1 MNSLLL
7 VALSLLVA
15 GYACRRFGLFEP
27 DAADVLHRFVIYI
40 CLPALIWKLI
50 PTLHFEPG
58 LWSLVCVPWL
68 LLGVTVVAVR
78 AACARFG
85 WSREI
90 AGALLLCI
98 PIVNSSF
105 LGFPM
110 TSALLGEDAVKYAVV
125 YDQLGTFV
133 PLATY
138 GLFIVAYYGGGQ
150 RPTPRDALLRML
162 RFPPFVAFALAF
174 TPLVRFESLQPLW
187 ARLGDVLV
195 PVAMFAVG
203 LRLEWRPP
211 RPRRV
216 VVFGLTLKLL
226 VMPLL
231 AYGIACLLAAPP
243 AIRNVAVLE
252 AGMPASVTA
261 GALAMQAGLAPELAA
276 ALVGY
281 GVLLSM
287 LTLPAIAMLLHSLS

>member
-1 MNSLLL
+1 
-7 VALSLLVA
+7 
-15 GYACRRFGLFEP
+15 
-27 DAADVLHRFVIYI
+27 
-40 CLPALIWKLI
+40 
-50 PTLHFEPG
+50 
-58 LWSLVCVPWL
+58 
-68 LLGVTVVAVR
+68 
-78 AACARFG
+78 
-85 WSREI
+85 
-90 AGALLLCI
+90 
-98 PIVNSSF
+98 
-105 LGFPM
+105 
-110 TSALLGEDAVKYAVV
+110 VKYAVI

-138 GLFIVAYYGGGQ
+138 GLFVVAYYGGGTK
-150 RPTPRDALLRML
+150 PTLRDALGRML
-162 RFPPFVAFALAF
+162 RFPPFIAFALAF
-174 TPLVRFESLQPLW
+174 TPLVRFECLQPLW
-187 ARLGDVLV
+187 SRLGDVLV

-216 VVFGLTLKLL
+216 VLFGLTLKLL

-231 AYGIACLLAAPP
+231 AYGITRLLAAPP
-243 AIRNVAVLE
+243 PIRDVAVLE

-287 LTLPAIAMLLHSLS
+287 LTLPVISALLHRLT